1 MLVSELDE
9 RIRRLRTAL
18 SGVPGAVL
26 KEVEPQTY
34 ARKSME
40 LEAAMREFYQTFYG
54 DRVSMP

>member
-1 MLVSELDE
+1 MSVNELDE
-9 RIRRLRTAL
+9 RIRRLRAAIT
-18 SGVPGAVL
+18 GVPGAVL

-34 ARKSME
+34 ARKCLE